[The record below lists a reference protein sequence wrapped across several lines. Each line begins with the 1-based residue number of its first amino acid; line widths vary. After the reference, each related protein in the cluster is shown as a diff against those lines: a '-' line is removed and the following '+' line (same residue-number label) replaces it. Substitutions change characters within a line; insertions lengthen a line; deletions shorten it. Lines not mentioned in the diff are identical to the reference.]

1 MGAQVVA
8 VLTGDIV
15 DSTALDLKGLALARQ
30 SLTGAARAFEDIYA
44 DALLLPAEFFRG
56 DAWQMALRR
65 PELGL
70 RLALFLTARLRSEG
84 DVRTRVAIGLGA
96 AEGLSP
102 SVTTSVGEGFQL
114 SGRALDAMTGYYV
127 LTADLPEASGP
138 VRDWVR
144 LCVQLCGRFAQTWT
158 RRQAEIVAMALL
170 TTPPHHAAIADKLV
184 PKVAKQTVTK
194 ALEGAHWHWL
204 LDAVATFEATDWR
217 TMSYSEVEYI
227 S

>member
-15 DSTALDLKGLALARQ
+15 DSTALGHEGLALARQ
-30 SLTGAARAFEDIYA
+30 SLMSAARAFGDVHA

-56 DAWQMALRR
+56 DAWQLALRR

-84 DVRTRVAIGLGA
+84 DVRTRIAIGLGA
-96 AEGLSP
+96 AEGLTP
-102 SVTTSVGEGFQL
+102 SVATSVGEGFQL

-127 LTADLPEASGP
+127 LTADLPEASGAL
-138 VRDWVR
+138 RDWVR

-204 LDAVATFEATDWR
+204 QDAVATFEAMDWR
-217 TMSYSEVEYI
+217 AIDYSQVAYI
-227 S
+227 P